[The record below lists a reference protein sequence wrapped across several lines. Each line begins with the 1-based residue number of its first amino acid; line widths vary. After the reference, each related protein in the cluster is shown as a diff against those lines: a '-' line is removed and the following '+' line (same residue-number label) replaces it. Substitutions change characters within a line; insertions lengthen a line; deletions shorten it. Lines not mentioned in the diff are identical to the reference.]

1 MPRGVT
7 FKNKQ
12 IIEALEKSAG
22 IITVAAQSLGMRRE
36 CLSRRISKSKELQEA
51 QKAIDERTL
60 DLAEGQLLKAIRNG
74 NLTAVIFFLKTKGV
88 RRGYAE
94 KHDLIGEFDVHQHEP
109 AALKDKSDADLLRIA
124 GFGAVAAQLGGKDA
138 GVS

>member
-22 IITVAAQSLGMRRE
+22 IITVAAQMLGMHRE
-36 CLSRRISKSKELQEA
+36 CLSRRISRTKELQEA
-51 QKAIDERTL
+51 MQAISERTL
-60 DLAEGQLLKAIRNG
+60 DLAEGQLFKAIKNG
-74 NLTAVIFFLKTKGV
+74 NMTAVIFYLKTKGT

-94 KHDLIGEFDVHQHEP
+94 KRDVYGEMEVNVHEP
-109 AALKDKSDADLLRIA
+109 ASLKGKTEAELLKIA
-124 GFGAVAAQLGGKDA
+124 GFGAAAQLGGKDA